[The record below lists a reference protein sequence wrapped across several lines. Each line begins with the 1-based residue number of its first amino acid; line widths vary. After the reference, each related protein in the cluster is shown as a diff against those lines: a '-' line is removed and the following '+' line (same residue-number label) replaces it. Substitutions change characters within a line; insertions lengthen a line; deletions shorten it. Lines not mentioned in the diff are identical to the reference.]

1 MNDSKTTFLNK
12 DNKNRSKIVFKEFP
26 NHKNKEKQ
34 PQKTLN
40 NYKINSKIL
49 FAFLMIVILIL
60 FIASSFLNKKLLDT
74 YGDFNIKEIIN
85 RLWKK
90 ICLMH
95 KLY

>member
-12 DNKNRSKIVFKEFP
+12 DNKNRSKIVFKKFP

-85 RLWKK
+85 RL
-90 ICLMH
+90 
-95 KLY
+95 

>member
-26 NHKNKEKQ
+26 NHKEKQ

-60 FIASSFLNKKLLDT
+60 FITSSFLNKKLLDT

-85 RLWKK
+85 RL
-90 ICLMH
+90 
-95 KLY
+95 